1 MSQFN
6 KTQLEAENQS
16 SFPNNNTGYITP
28 LILREYNTDVIDS
41 TVNQGTFNSVSES
54 LSGSIAA
61 LQNFSSSLDSTYAT
75 DAQLNYSSSV
85 LQADINTKATVT
97 GSNKFAGSQ
106 TISGS
111 VFLSSSV
118 VGNPHQIGNTSGGD
132 LFIVGAAAAD
142 VVIESTATLTMN
154 VNSGVTI
161 NSTLNVD
168 DLTVL
173 EQGLIVT
180 GSQYNAVDVQGGL
193 HLMGGNVKVTGS
205 AFIYG
210 NLEMQYDA
218 AGNGIIRSNEIT
230 SSNMKTNTLE
240 VTASLKVSGSTQI
253 TGSTNIL
260 GNTSIV
266 GTITGSSNLKVGGH
280 ISASGGVDAQ
290 GGGTFTGNLVV
301 GGVGTFSGLGTNVMS
316 GSLIINQ
323 NLTVLGSSSVNYIT
337 SSQLNIGSNIIS
349 VNTQTPGVR
358 FGGLVVNDS
367 GSVPQ
372 NSGSLFYDS
381 VENRWI
387 DIHTFNAGTT
397 SSLVI
402 LGPETY
408 GNIGNETGITTN
420 TIPKGTDNGEHIG
433 DSSITDNGTEI
444 GLGNAVRLTNGITGS
459 LRVTGAFTASLR
471 DGYAWVGQNGTAGL
485 VATSS
490 IQGVQFPFTGSAS
503 ITGSLKVVGKI
514 EVTSSLLPQILS
526 GSKSGSLIGNLGVSS
541 TIPKVNNI
549 VSLTQSEYISL
560 VSTNQTNSN
569 TLYFVTGSAFTS
581 GTSGTSGTNG
591 TTGTA
596 GSAGTTGTAGSS
608 GTSGVTLSGTNG
620 SGGTSGVSGTSG
632 ANGSNGTS
640 GVSGTN
646 GVVGSNGTSGT
657 SGFNG
662 APGNPGSSGS
672 SGTSGVSGTSGS
684 SGTSGI
690 NGTSGSSGTSGESQQ
705 YTTTSTTSISI
716 GAFGNNRTITVGTGL
731 DYTVGQPM
739 VCAYD
744 VSNYMEGIV
753 VSYNDITGSMTFQ
766 ITLAV
771 GSGTYASWTIN
782 LQAATGPAGSNG
794 TSGTSFLAS
803 YVGNVDITG
812 SFSVLGSMNIQVG
825 AESGSVV
832 DNRNDTFP
840 SVPRIEHIVTLTEAE
855 YTGIA
860 VPDVN
865 TLYII
870 SGSNIVDTTFPYTGS
885 AQITG
890 SLGVT
895 GSILNNGFAVIN
907 SSQTSSMN
915 VLSSSYA
922 LTASFALNAGAGGG
936 SFPFTGSAIIS
947 GSLVITGS
955 VAGNIVSTSIVSSTA
970 SIDFNA
976 GGFFTSLAPN
986 GVTHFNILNASAGES
1001 VTLRLT
1007 TVGIPTASFSSNVK
1021 QISGS
1026 AYLPTSGSGQ
1036 TDLLTFIAYDS
1047 SNVYLLPAKKFI

>member
-1 MSQFN
+1 MSQLT
-6 KTQLEAENQS
+6 KTQLEAANQS
-16 SFPNNNTGYITP
+16 SFPNNNSGYITP
-28 LILREYNTDVIDS
+28 LLLREYNTDTIDS
-41 TVNQGTFNSVSES
+41 TVNQGTFNSVSQS
-54 LSGSIAA
+54 FSSSIAA

-111 VFLSSSV
+111 LFISSSV
-118 VGNPHQIGNTSGGD
+118 SGNPHQIGNSSGGD
-132 LFIVGAAAAD
+132 LFINGAAGAD
-142 VVIESTATLTMN
+142 ISIDSTSTFTINAN
-154 VNSGVTI
+154 NGVTI

-180 GSQYNAVDVQGGL
+180 GSSYNAVDVQGGL

-230 SSNMKTNTLE
+230 SSNMKTNNLN
-240 VTASLKVSGSTQI
+240 VTASLLVSGSTQI
-253 TGSTNIL
+253 TGSTNITGSTSIK
-260 GNTSIV
+260 GNT
-266 GTITGSSNLKVGGH
+266 TITGSVNILGNEV
-280 ISASGGVDAQ
+280 VN
-290 GGGTFTGNLVV
+290 GNLTANNFQFNNI
-301 GGVGTFSGLGTNVMS
+301 GQSGIVS

-372 NSGSLFYDS
+372 NSGSFLYDS
-381 VENRWI
+381 VENRWV
-387 DIHTFNAGTT
+387 DVHTFGNGIT
-397 SSLVI
+397 SSLFI

-408 GNIGNETGITTN
+408 NNIGGETGITTN

-433 DSSITDNGTEI
+433 NSSITDNGTEI

-490 IQGVQFPFTGSAS
+490 IQGVQFPYTGSAK
-503 ITGSLKVVGKI
+503 ITGSLEVVGNI
-514 EVTSSLLPQILS
+514 GVTGSINITS
-526 GSKSGSLIGNLGVSS
+526 GSQTGSVVTNVGINYPNVPSVKQIISIGSASYAALVSS
-541 TIPKVNNI
+541 YATD
-549 VSLTQSEYISL
+549 Q
-560 VSTNQTNSN
+560 N
-569 TLYFVTGSAFTS
+569 TLYVVSGSNPTS
-581 GTSGTSGTNG
+581 GTSGTSGANGTSGITGTNG
-591 TTGTA
+591 SG
-596 GSAGTTGTAGSS
+596 GSS
-608 GTSGVTLSGTNG
+608 GTSGVSLSGTNG

-632 ANGSNGTS
+632 VNGSSGIAGSSGTS

-646 GVVGSNGTSGT
+646 GSGGT

-662 APGNPGSSGS
+662 APGNAGS
-672 SGTSGVSGTSGS
+672 SGTSGTSGINGTSGT

-716 GAFGNNRTITVGTGL
+716 GSIGNNRTITVGTGL
-731 DYTVGQPM
+731 DYTVGQPI

-744 VSNYMEGIV
+744 VSNYMEAIV
-753 VSYNDITGSMTFQ
+753 VSYNDITGSLTFQ

-771 GSGTYASWTIN
+771 GSGTYASWTVN
-782 LQAATGPAGSNG
+782 LQAASGPAGANG
-794 TSGTSFLAS
+794 TSGTSFLPT
-803 YVGNVDITG
+803 YIGNVSITG
-812 SFSVLGSMNIQVG
+812 SVNVLGSIGVQVG
-825 AESGSVV
+825 SESGSVV

-855 YTGIA
+855 YSGIA

-895 GSILNNGFAVIN
+895 GSMLNNGFAVIN
-907 SSQTSSMN
+907 NSQTSSMS
-915 VLSSSYA
+915 VLSSSFA
-922 LTASFALNAGAGGG
+922 ITASYALNAGAGGG

-955 VAGNIVSTSIVSSTA
+955 VAGNIVSASIASSTA

-976 GGFFTSLAPN
+976 GIYYTCLAPN
-986 GVTHFNILNASAGES
+986 GTTFFNIVNASAGES

-1036 TDLLTFIAYDS
+1036 TDLLTFVAYDS